1 MSCGH
6 ELPAYGIRGNVRSPE
21 RGSAVADFA
30 LIAGMLSLLF
40 LAALQLGLALHIRNT
55 LIASAAEGARYGAR
69 SGSTPADG
77 AERAREL
84 IRESLSDRYA
94 GNVTAARAE
103 VGGVAVVEVRA
114 TAPLPLVGP
123 FGPADVVSVK
133 ADAFAEDQ

>member
-1 MSCGH
+1 M
-6 ELPAYGIRGNVRSPE
+6 
-21 RGSAVADFA
+21 ADFA

-40 LAALQLGLALHIRNT
+40 LAALPAGPR
-55 LIASAAEGARYGAR
+55 AAHPQHTDRQRRRGSRYGAR